1 LAEIESGD
9 PEVLKQLVK
18 DEGFRARQAELHRER
33 DALEHELERA
43 EESAYLSWIQTMPAQ
58 EARRRERE
66 IWEKTQ
72 FARFGA
78 ADESDLRRINPTYF
92 SKAYLPQKE
101 RLLQAEQAAQA
112 EASENG

>member
-1 LAEIESGD
+1 
-9 PEVLKQLVK
+9 VLKQLVK

-33 DALEHELERA
+33 DALEHELELA
-43 EESAYLSWIQTMPAQ
+43 EQEAYLSWIQTMPAQ

-66 IWEKTQ
+66 IWERSQ

-78 ADESDLRRINPTYF
+78 ADEQDLRRKNPAYF
-92 SKAYLPQKE
+92 EQAYLPQKE
-101 RLLQAEQAAQA
+101 RLLQLEQATQA